1 MSAKAPT
8 APRTQGFR
16 VIVLSILVL
25 VVSVVLHEL
34 SHGIVADRLGDPTAR
49 YAGRLTLNPLKHLDP
64 IGSIVVPLS
73 LVVSGS
79 PFVFGWAKPVPYNP
93 YNLQDR
99 RWGPALVGLAGPLS
113 NIGLA
118 VFFGLAIRWG
128 DIHGPFLEA
137 LGTVFVVIV
146 LVNLVLATFN
156 LIPIPPLDGS
166 KLVYALLP
174 VAYLRLYARL
184 ETYGFIIVLGILYF
198 FGGYILSRPVG
209 FLFRLIT
216 GLE

>member
-1 MSAKAPT
+1 MIT
-8 APRTQGFR
+8 
-16 VIVLSILVL
+16 IISILVL

-64 IGSIVVPLS
+64 VGSFLVPLS
-73 LVVSGS
+73 LIVSGA

-93 YNLQDR
+93 YNLSDR

-113 NIGLA
+113 NVGVA
-118 VFFGLAIRWG
+118 VLFGLMIRLG
-128 DIHGPFLEA
+128 AVYRPFIET
-137 LGTVFVVIV
+137 LGTLMVLIVFT
-146 LVNLVLATFN
+146 NLVLALFN

-174 VAYLRLYARL
+174 VKYLRAYARI
-184 ETYGFIIVLGILYF
+184 EAFGFIIVIGLLYF
-198 FGGYILSRPVG
+198 CGSYLLSWPVA
-209 FLFRLIT
+209 LAFRLIT
-216 GLE
+216 GVG